1 MCFYADACT
10 KIQFTAI
17 SFVLFPISFD
27 GSKQKQPNIKDLRN
41 REICGCKTVY
51 AGSIPAV
58 ASNDPPERNPILPL
72 RAAQLRHMAPERE
85 AMTDFYPLVL
95 AALSKLERNTPE
107 ARQALYQRA
116 RTTLADRLRGLD
128 PPLSA
133 QRIMEE
139 RLAFEEAVRKAE
151 ADWAR
156 GLVEHDLLSK
166 LADTIEHDG
175 SLPDTAHHG
184 GKASVHL
191 SGTFKQGQSGAA
203 FEYTQGAFV
212 FAPLGTEA
220 DAAAAAD
227 PLVRSIRSE
236 LEYKARELAGRISRI
251 SDAVRWRSLIDA
263 VRMLAKRLGGS
274 DAEVVADIAALRA
287 VHVAL
292 EAYLD
297 SQEATAA
304 PEEEI
309 VEQQIFVP
317 LEADIL
323 RLLRDLVA
331 GTGPWLRMFPS
342 CRGFDEQ
349 ARASGPPPSESIEA
363 AAGFLSAASQA
374 ALLGDA
380 EAAALGALL
389 DGAAVSLRE
398 RAGSWAIGAAGNL
411 AIAMLQALAG
421 IVSSYERAD
430 VAEPSDVA
438 GRIERLLLQ
447 HERDLLQVF
456 SYLPDEIRE
465 ELRVAIDAIR
475 ASAADDA

>member
-1 MCFYADACT
+1 
-10 KIQFTAI
+10 
-17 SFVLFPISFD
+17 
-27 GSKQKQPNIKDLRN
+27 
-41 REICGCKTVY
+41 
-51 AGSIPAV
+51 
-58 ASNDPPERNPILPL
+58 
-72 RAAQLRHMAPERE
+72 
-85 AMTDFYPLVL
+85 
-95 AALSKLERNTPE
+95 
-107 ARQALYQRA
+107 
-116 RTTLADRLRGLD
+116 
-128 PPLSA
+128 
-133 QRIMEE
+133 
-139 RLAFEEAVRKAE
+139 
-151 ADWAR
+151 
-156 GLVEHDLLSK
+156 
-166 LADTIEHDG
+166 
-175 SLPDTAHHG
+175 
-184 GKASVHL
+184 
-191 SGTFKQGQSGAA
+191 
-203 FEYTQGAFV
+203 
-212 FAPLGTEA
+212 
-220 DAAAAAD
+220 
-227 PLVRSIRSE
+227 
-236 LEYKARELAGRISRI
+236 
-251 SDAVRWRSLIDA
+251 LIDA

-274 DAEVVADIAALRA
+274 DAEVAADIAALWA

-349 ARASGPPPSESIEA
+349 ARASAPPPSQIIEA

-380 EAAALGALL
+380 EAAAVRALL
-389 DGAAVSLRE
+389 DGGAVSLRE
-398 RAGSWAIGAAGNL
+398 SAGSWAIGTAGNL

-421 IVSSYERAD
+421 IVSSYDRAD

-447 HERDLLQVF
+447 HERGLLQVF
-456 SYLPDEIRE
+456 SYLPDEVRE
-465 ELRVAIDAIR
+465 ELRLAIDAIR